1 MSSFKT
7 AAIKIYQT
15 KSCRIRSESP
25 PETGGPKGHSF
36 GSCKRAQIQGRNGLR

>member
-25 PETGGPKGHSF
+25 PRNRRTKGTQF
-36 GSCKRAQIQGRNGLR
+36 WELQKGTNPRPERP